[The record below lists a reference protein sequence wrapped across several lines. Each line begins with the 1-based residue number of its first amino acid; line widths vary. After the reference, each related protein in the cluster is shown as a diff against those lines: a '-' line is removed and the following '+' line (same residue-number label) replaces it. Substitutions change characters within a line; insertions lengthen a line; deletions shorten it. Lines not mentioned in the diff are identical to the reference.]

1 MMKNEEKEDMRQF
14 TSDELRKTW
23 KQFYI
28 ERGHVDVGA
37 VSLVSDGST
46 GVLFNVAGM
55 QPLMPYLLGKK
66 HPLGT
71 RLCNVQGCVRT
82 NDIDSVGD
90 KSHVTFFEMLGSW
103 SLGDYFKKE
112 RCQWSFEL
120 LTQVFGFDA
129 DHLAATVFAGDENAP
144 RDEEGAQ
151 YRIASGFK
159 KENIYYLPAEDNW
172 WGLEYGPCG
181 PDSEMFYVADRPD
194 CGPDCGP
201 GCHCGKYT
209 ELGNDVF
216 MQYEKHH
223 DGSLT
228 PLKQKNVDTGW
239 GLERILAFLNGTR
252 DVYKI
257 DLFAPVIAYIEKVSG
272 TKYEQD
278 EKLTRSMR
286 ILADHIRTSVMLIGD
301 EAKLLPSNAGAG
313 YVLRRLIRRAV
324 RHGRVLNMSVENL
337 LKIAEIYV
345 DDIYA
350 ESYSLLKENKEF
362 VLTELQKEIS
372 RFESTV
378 ENGMKEFRKILEQKQ
393 KAGLSEID
401 GKSAFYLYD
410 TFGFP
415 IELTV
420 EMAQEEGL
428 KVDEAG
434 FAKAMEEQKQKARDN
449 QNFSAK
455 LSGENTGLYES
466 LDASVVSEFVGYDTL
481 TAESSIAA
489 MNSGSEWKNALN
501 EGEEGTVITFKTPF
515 YATMGGQKGDFGVIR
530 TSKGA
535 FEVQDTIKLP
545 GGRIGHIGKVVSG
558 TVSQGDKAELS
569 VSELNRSNTCKNHT
583 ATHLLQEAL
592 REVLGDHVEQSGS
605 YQDGERTR
613 FDFSHGQAMTAEEI
627 RRVEEIVNDKIAED
641 LPVETRVMSLE
652 EAKRTG
658 AMALFGEKY
667 GDVVRVV
674 MVGDFS
680 KELCGGT
687 HVGHTGEI
695 ASFKILSESG
705 VAAGIRRIEAITGQN
720 VMAYYQNME
729 EKLNDTAR
737 ILKTSPASLLERA
750 QHLMAELKALQS
762 ENESLKSKAAK
773 EALGDVMNQAVEV
786 KGVKLLAARVSGVD
800 MNGLRNLG
808 DQLKTKLGEGV
819 IVLISDLD
827 GKVNMVAMAT
837 EGAMSKGAH
846 AGNLIKGIAAL
857 VGGGGGG
864 RPNMAQAG
872 GKNPAGIDAAI
883 TESVKVLEGQLQ

>member
-1 MMKNEEKEDMRQF
+1 MRQF

-28 ERGHVDVGA
+28 DRGHVDVGA

-46 GVLFNVAGM
+46 GVMFNVAGM
-55 QPLMPYLLGKK
+55 QPLMPYLLGQK

-90 KSHVTFFEMLGSW
+90 KSHVTFFEMMGSW

-223 DGSLT
+223 DGHLT

-252 DVYKI
+252 DVYRV

-272 TKYEQD
+272 TKYEED

-301 EAKLLPSNAGAG
+301 EAKLLPSNVGAG

-324 RHGRVLNMSVENL
+324 RHGRMLNLKTEDL
-337 LKIAEIYV
+337 LTIAQMYI

-350 ESYSLLKENKEF
+350 ESYPLLVKNKEF
-362 VLTELQKEIS
+362 VLSELKKEID
-372 RFESTV
+372 RFESTL
-378 ENGMKEFRKILEQKQ
+378 ENGMKEFKKILEQK
-393 KAGLSEID
+393 KEEKSVELD

-415 IELTV
+415 LELTV
-420 EMAQEEGL
+420 ELAQEEGL
-428 KVDEAG
+428 KVDEEG
-434 FAKAMEEQKQKARDN
+434 FARAMEEQKQKARDN
-449 QNFSAK
+449 QSFSAR
-455 LSGENTGLYES
+455 LSTDTALYDELGES
-466 LDASVVSEFVGYDTL
+466 LVSEFTGYDTL
-481 TAESSIAA
+481 QAESSVAAIA
-489 MNSGSEWKNALN
+489 SDGKWQDVLSE
-501 EGEEGTVITFKTPF
+501 GQEGTIITVKTPF
-515 YATMGGQKGDFGVIR
+515 YATMGGQKGDFGVIK
-530 TSKGA
+530 TADGT
-535 FEVQDTIKLP
+535 FEVIDTVKVP

-558 TVSQGDKAELS
+558 TIKKDAKADLS
-569 VSELNRSNTCKNHT
+569 VSSLNRGNTCKNHT

-613 FDFSHGQAMTAEEI
+613 FDFSHGQAMTTEELKK
-627 RRVEEIVNDKIAED
+627 VEEIVNSKIAED
-641 LPVETRVMSLE
+641 LPVETKVMSLE
-652 EAKRTG
+652 EAKKTG

-667 GDVVRVV
+667 GDTVRVV
-674 MVGDFS
+674 MIGDFS
-680 KELCGGT
+680 RELCGGT

-705 VAAGIRRIEAITGQN
+705 VAAGVRRIEAITGNN
-720 VMAYYQNME
+720 VTAYYQEME
-729 EKLNDTAR
+729 ERLNAVAR
-737 ILKTSPASLLERA
+737 VLKTSPATLLDRA
-750 QHLMAELKALQS
+750 EHLMAEMKVLQS

-773 EALGDVMNQAVEV
+773 DALGDVMNQVKEV
-786 KGVKLLAARVSGVD
+786 KGVKLLAASVAGVD
-800 MNGLRNLG
+800 MNGLRDLG
-808 DQLKTKLGEGV
+808 DQLKAKIGEGV
-819 IVLISDLD
+819 IVLISDCD

-837 EGAMSKGAH
+837 QGAMDKGAH

-872 GKNPAGIDAAI
+872 GKNPAGIPDAIAKC
-883 TESVKVLEGQLQ
+883 EEVLAAQV

>member
-1 MMKNEEKEDMRQF
+1 MRQF
-14 TSDELRKTW
+14 TSDELRKAW
-23 KQFYI
+23 KEFYI
-28 ERGHVDVGA
+28 KRGHVDVGA

-55 QPLMPYLLGKK
+55 QPLMPYLLGQK

-90 KSHVTFFEMLGSW
+90 KSHVTFFEMMGSW

-120 LTQVFGFDA
+120 LTEVFGFDA
-129 DHLAATVFAGDENAP
+129 EHLAATVFAGDENAP

-181 PDSEMFYVADRPD
+181 PDSEMFYIADRPD

-201 GCHCGKYT
+201 GCSCGKYT

-216 MQYEKHH
+216 MQYEKHQ

-228 PLKQKNVDTGW
+228 PLAKKNVDTGW

-252 DVYKI
+252 DVYQI
-257 DLFAPVIAYIEKVSG
+257 DLFAPVIAYIEQVSG
-272 TKYEQD
+272 AKYGQD
-278 EKLTRSMR
+278 EKSTRSMR

-324 RHGRVLNMSVENL
+324 RHGRGLNVSTGDL
-337 LKIAEIYV
+337 LKIASMYI
-345 DDIYA
+345 DDIYK
-350 ESYSLLKENKEF
+350 ESYPLLGKNREYI
-362 VLTELQKEIS
+362 LSELKKEIA
-372 RFESTV
+372 RFESTL
-378 ENGMKEFRKILEQKQ
+378 ENGMKEFYKILETKREEQKT
-393 KAGLSEID
+393 EID

-420 EMAQEEGL
+420 ELAEEEGL
-428 KVDEAG
+428 KVDEEG
-434 FAKAMEEQKQKARDN
+434 FAAAMEQQKQTARQN

-455 LSGENTGLYES
+455 LGGQAGLFDE
-466 LDASVVSEFVGYDTL
+466 LGAEIVSRFVGYDCLESESTI
-481 TAESSIAA
+481 TALASESEQTNVLCA
-489 MNSGSEWKNALN
+489 
-501 EGEEGTVITFKTPF
+501 GENGTIIVPETPF
-515 YATMGGQKGDFGVIR
+515 YATMGGQKGDVGVI
-530 TSKGA
+530 TTAKGV
-535 FEVQDTIKLP
+535 FEVSDTVKLA
-545 GGRIGHIGKVVSG
+545 GDRIGHIGKVVSG
-558 TVSQGDKAELS
+558 EICIGENALLKVDTV
-569 VSELNRSNTCKNHT
+569 NRSNTCKNHS
-583 ATHLLQEAL
+583 ATHLLQKAL
-592 REVLGDHVEQSGS
+592 QMVLGEHVQQQGS
-605 YQDGERTR
+605 YQDQTRTR
-613 FDFSHGQAMTAEEI
+613 FDFSHFQAMTAEEI
-627 RRVEEIVNDKIAED
+627 AKVEQIVNDRIAECI
-641 LPVETRVMSLE
+641 PVVTQEMGIE
-652 EAKRTG
+652 EAKAEG

-667 GDVVRVV
+667 GETVRVV
-674 MVGDFS
+674 SMGDFS

-687 HVGHTGEI
+687 HVKNTGEI
-695 ASFKILSESG
+695 GFFKIVSESG
-705 VAAGIRRIEAITGQN
+705 VAAGVRRIEALTGAN
-720 VMAYYQNME
+720 VMAYYKAME
-729 EKLNDTAR
+729 ENLTNAVNAAKAT
-737 ILKTSPASLLERA
+737 PATLVEKIR
-750 QHLMAELKALQS
+750 HLQAEVKALAS

-773 EALGDVMNQAVEV
+773 EALGDVMSQVKEV
-786 KGVKLLAARVSGVD
+786 KGVKLLATSVSGVD
-800 MNGLRNLG
+800 MNGLRDLG
-808 DQLKTKLGEGV
+808 DSLKEKLGDGV
-819 IVLISDLD
+819 VVLFSEQD
-827 GKVNMVAMAT
+827 GKVNMITMVTDGAMA
-837 EGAMSKGAH
+837 KGAH

-872 GKNPAGIDAAI
+872 GKNPAGIANAI
-883 TESVKVLEGQLQ
+883 AEAEKVLESQLG

>member
-1 MMKNEEKEDMRQF
+1 MRQF

-28 ERGHVDVGA
+28 DRGHVDVGA

-55 QPLMPYLLGKK
+55 QPLMPYLLGQK

-90 KSHVTFFEMLGSW
+90 KSHVTFFEMMGSW

-223 DGSLT
+223 DGHLT

-252 DVYKI
+252 DVYRV

-272 TKYEQD
+272 TKYEED

-301 EAKLLPSNAGAG
+301 EAKLLPSNVGAG

-324 RHGRVLNMSVENL
+324 RHGRMLNLKTGDL
-337 LKIAEIYV
+337 LTIAQMYIE
-345 DDIYA
+345 DIYA
-350 ESYSLLKENKEF
+350 ESYPLLVKNKEF
-362 VLTELQKEIS
+362 VLSELKKEID
-372 RFESTV
+372 RFESTL
-378 ENGMKEFRKILEQKQ
+378 ENGMKEFKKILEQK
-393 KAGLSEID
+393 KEEKSSEID

-420 EMAQEEGL
+420 ELAQEEGL
-428 KVDEAG
+428 KVDEEG

-449 QNFSAK
+449 QSFSAK
-455 LSGENTGLYES
+455 LSTDTALYDELEES
-466 LDASVVSEFVGYDTL
+466 LVSEFVGYDTL
-481 TAESSIAA
+481 QAESSIAA
-489 MNSGSEWKNALN
+489 IAGDGKWQDALSE
-501 EGEEGTVITFKTPF
+501 GQEGTIITAKTPF
-515 YATMGGQKGDFGVIR
+515 YATMGGQKGDFGVIK
-530 TSKGA
+530 TADGT
-535 FEVQDTIKLP
+535 FEVIDTVKVP

-558 TVSQGDKAELS
+558 TVKKDAKADLS
-569 VSELNRSNTCKNHT
+569 VSSLNRGNTCKNHT

-613 FDFSHGQAMTAEEI
+613 FDFSHGQAMTAEELKK
-627 RRVEEIVNDKIAED
+627 VEEIVNARIAED
-641 LPVETRVMSLE
+641 LPVETKVMSLE
-652 EAKRTG
+652 EAKKTG

-667 GDVVRVV
+667 GDTVRVV
-674 MVGDFS
+674 MIGDFS

-705 VAAGIRRIEAITGQN
+705 VAAGVRRIEAITGNN
-720 VMAYYQNME
+720 VTAYYHEME
-729 EKLNDTAR
+729 ERLNAVAKV
-737 ILKTSPASLLERA
+737 LKTSPASLLDRA
-750 QHLMAELKALQS
+750 EHLMAEMKVLQS

-773 EALGDVMNQAVEV
+773 DALGDVMNQVKEV
-786 KGVKLLAARVSGVD
+786 KGVKLLATSVAGVD
-800 MNGLRNLG
+800 MNGLRDLG
-808 DQLKTKLGEGV
+808 DQLKAKIGEGV
-819 IVLISDLD
+819 IVLISDCD

-837 EGAMSKGAH
+837 QGAMDKGAH

-872 GKNPAGIDAAI
+872 GKNPAGIPDAIAKC
-883 TESVKVLEGQLQ
+883 EEVLTAQL

>member
-1 MMKNEEKEDMRQF
+1 MRQF

-28 ERGHVDVGA
+28 DRGHVDVGA

-55 QPLMPYLLGKK
+55 QPLMPYLLGQK

-90 KSHVTFFEMLGSW
+90 KSHVTFFEMMGSW

-223 DGSLT
+223 DGHLT

-252 DVYKI
+252 DVYRV

-272 TKYEQD
+272 TKYEED

-301 EAKLLPSNAGAG
+301 EAKLLPSNVGAG

-324 RHGRVLNMSVENL
+324 RHGRMLNLKTGDL
-337 LKIAEIYV
+337 LTIAQMYIE
-345 DDIYA
+345 DIYA
-350 ESYSLLKENKEF
+350 ESYPLLVKNKEF
-362 VLTELQKEIS
+362 VLSELKKEID
-372 RFESTV
+372 RFESTL
-378 ENGMKEFRKILEQKQ
+378 ENGMKEFKKILEQK
-393 KAGLSEID
+393 KEEKSSEID

-420 EMAQEEGL
+420 ELAQEEGL
-428 KVDEAG
+428 KVDEEG

-449 QNFSAK
+449 QSFSAK
-455 LSGENTGLYES
+455 LSTDTALYDELEES
-466 LDASVVSEFVGYDTL
+466 LVSEFVGYDTL
-481 TAESSIAA
+481 QAESSIAA
-489 MNSGSEWKNALN
+489 IAGDGKWQDALSE
-501 EGEEGTVITFKTPF
+501 GQEGTIITAKTPF
-515 YATMGGQKGDFGVIR
+515 YATMGGQKGDFGVIK
-530 TSKGA
+530 TADGT
-535 FEVQDTIKLP
+535 FEVIDTVKVP

-558 TVSQGDKAELS
+558 TVKKDAKADLS
-569 VSELNRSNTCKNHT
+569 VSSLNRGNTCKNHT

-613 FDFSHGQAMTAEEI
+613 FDFSHGQAMTAEELKK
-627 RRVEEIVNDKIAED
+627 VEEIVNARIAED
-641 LPVETRVMSLE
+641 LPVETKVMSLE
-652 EAKRTG
+652 EAKKTG

-667 GDVVRVV
+667 GDTVRVV
-674 MVGDFS
+674 MIGDFS

-705 VAAGIRRIEAITGQN
+705 VAAGVRRIEAITGNN
-720 VMAYYQNME
+720 VTAYYQEME
-729 EKLNDTAR
+729 ERLNAVAKV
-737 ILKTSPASLLERA
+737 LKTSPASLLDRA
-750 QHLMAELKALQS
+750 EHLMAEMKALQS

-773 EALGDVMNQAVEV
+773 DALGDVMNQVKEV
-786 KGVKLLAARVSGVD
+786 KGVKLLAASVAGVD
-800 MNGLRNLG
+800 MNGLRDLG
-808 DQLKTKLGEGV
+808 DQLKAKIGEGV
-819 IVLISDLD
+819 IVLISDCD

-837 EGAMSKGAH
+837 QGAMDKGAH

-872 GKNPAGIDAAI
+872 GKNPAGIPDAIAKC
-883 TESVKVLEGQLQ
+883 EEVLAAQL

>member
-1 MMKNEEKEDMRQF
+1 MRQF

-28 ERGHVDVGA
+28 DRGHVDVGA

-46 GVLFNVAGM
+46 GVMFNVAGM
-55 QPLMPYLLGKK
+55 QPLMPYLLGQK

-90 KSHVTFFEMLGSW
+90 KSHVTFFEMMGSW

-223 DGSLT
+223 DGHLT

-252 DVYKI
+252 DVYRV

-272 TKYEQD
+272 TKYEDD

-301 EAKLLPSNAGAG
+301 EAKLLPSNVGAG

-324 RHGRVLNMSVENL
+324 RHGRMLNLKTEDL
-337 LKIAEIYV
+337 LTIAQMYI

-350 ESYSLLKENKEF
+350 ESYPLLVKNKEF
-362 VLTELQKEIS
+362 VLSELKKEID
-372 RFESTV
+372 RFESTL
-378 ENGMKEFRKILEQKQ
+378 ENGMKEFKKILEQK
-393 KAGLSEID
+393 KEEKSVEID

-415 IELTV
+415 LELTV
-420 EMAQEEGL
+420 ELAQEEGL
-428 KVDEAG
+428 KVDEEG
-434 FAKAMEEQKQKARDN
+434 FARAMEEQKQKARDN
-449 QNFSAK
+449 QSFSAR
-455 LSGENTGLYES
+455 LSTDTALYDELDES
-466 LDASVVSEFVGYDTL
+466 LVSEFTGYDTL
-481 TAESSIAA
+481 QAESSVAAIA
-489 MNSGSEWKNALN
+489 SDGKWQDVLSE
-501 EGEEGTVITFKTPF
+501 GQEGTIITVKTPF
-515 YATMGGQKGDFGVIR
+515 YATMGGQKGDFGVIK
-530 TSKGA
+530 TADGT
-535 FEVQDTIKLP
+535 FEVIDTVKVP

-558 TVSQGDKAELS
+558 TIKKDARADLS
-569 VSELNRSNTCKNHT
+569 VSSLNRGNTCKNHT

-613 FDFSHGQAMTAEEI
+613 FDFSHGQAMTTEELKK
-627 RRVEEIVNDKIAED
+627 VEKIVNAKIAED
-641 LPVETRVMSLE
+641 LPVETKVMSLE
-652 EAKRTG
+652 EAKKTG

-667 GDVVRVV
+667 GDTVRVV
-674 MVGDFS
+674 MIGDFS
-680 KELCGGT
+680 RELCGGT

-705 VAAGIRRIEAITGQN
+705 VAAGVRRIEAITGNN
-720 VMAYYQNME
+720 VTAYYQEME
-729 EKLNDTAR
+729 ERLNAVAR
-737 ILKTSPASLLERA
+737 VLKTSPATLLDRA
-750 QHLMAELKALQS
+750 EHLMAEMKVLQS

-773 EALGDVMNQAVEV
+773 DALGDVMNQVKEV
-786 KGVKLLAARVSGVD
+786 KGVKLLAASVAGVD
-800 MNGLRNLG
+800 MNGLRDLG
-808 DQLKTKLGEGV
+808 DQLKAKIGEGV
-819 IVLISDLD
+819 IVLISDCD

-837 EGAMSKGAH
+837 QGAMDKGAH

-872 GKNPAGIDAAI
+872 GKNPAGIPDAIAKC
-883 TESVKVLEGQLQ
+883 EEVLAAQV

>member
-1 MMKNEEKEDMRQF
+1 MRQF

-28 ERGHVDVGA
+28 DRGHVDVGT

-46 GVLFNVAGM
+46 GVMFNVAGM
-55 QPLMPYLLGKK
+55 QPLMPYLLGQK

-90 KSHVTFFEMLGSW
+90 KSHVTFFEMMGSW

-223 DGSLT
+223 DGHLT

-252 DVYKI
+252 DVYRI

-272 TKYEQD
+272 TKYEED

-301 EAKLLPSNAGAG
+301 EAKLLPSNVGAG

-324 RHGRVLNMSVENL
+324 RHGRMLNLKTEDL
-337 LKIAEIYV
+337 LTIAQMYI

-350 ESYSLLKENKEF
+350 ESYPLLVKNKEF
-362 VLTELQKEIS
+362 VLSELKKEID
-372 RFESTV
+372 RFESTL
-378 ENGMKEFRKILEQKQ
+378 ENGMKEFKKILEQK
-393 KAGLSEID
+393 KEEKSVEID

-415 IELTV
+415 LELTV
-420 EMAQEEGL
+420 ELAQEEDL
-428 KVDEAG
+428 KVDEEG
-434 FAKAMEEQKQKARDN
+434 FARAMEEQKQKARDN
-449 QNFSAK
+449 QSFSAR
-455 LSGENTGLYES
+455 LSTDTALYDELDES
-466 LDASVVSEFVGYDTL
+466 LVSEFTGYDTL
-481 TAESSIAA
+481 QAESSVAAIA
-489 MNSGSEWKNALN
+489 SDGKWQDVLSE
-501 EGEEGTVITFKTPF
+501 GQEGTIITVKTPF
-515 YATMGGQKGDFGVIR
+515 YATMGGQKGDFGVIK
-530 TSKGA
+530 TADGT
-535 FEVQDTIKLP
+535 FEVIDTVKVP

-558 TVSQGDKAELS
+558 TIKKDAKADLS
-569 VSELNRSNTCKNHT
+569 VSSLNRGNTCKNHT

-613 FDFSHGQAMTAEEI
+613 FDFSHGQAMTTEELKK
-627 RRVEEIVNDKIAED
+627 VEEIVNAKIAED
-641 LPVETRVMSLE
+641 LPVETKVMSLE
-652 EAKRTG
+652 EAKKTG

-667 GDVVRVV
+667 GDTVRVV
-674 MVGDFS
+674 MIGDFS
-680 KELCGGT
+680 RELCGGT

-705 VAAGIRRIEAITGQN
+705 VAAGVRRIEAITGNN
-720 VMAYYQNME
+720 VTAYYQEME
-729 EKLNDTAR
+729 ERLNAVAR
-737 ILKTSPASLLERA
+737 VLKTSPATLLDRA
-750 QHLMAELKALQS
+750 EHLMAEMKVLQS

-773 EALGDVMNQAVEV
+773 DALGDVMNQVKEV
-786 KGVKLLAARVSGVD
+786 KGVKLLAASVAGVD
-800 MNGLRNLG
+800 MNGLRDLG
-808 DQLKTKLGEGV
+808 DQLKAKIGEGV
-819 IVLISDLD
+819 IVLISDCD

-837 EGAMSKGAH
+837 QGAMDKGAH

-872 GKNPAGIDAAI
+872 GKNPAGIPDAIAKC
-883 TESVKVLEGQLQ
+883 EEVLAAQV

>member
-1 MMKNEEKEDMRQF
+1 MKQF
-14 TSDELRKTW
+14 TSDELRNAW

-82 NDIDSVGD
+82 NDIDTVGD
-90 KSHVTFFEMLGSW
+90 RSHVTFFEMLGSW

-129 DHLAATVFAGDENAP
+129 DHLAATVFEGDENAP
-144 RDEEGAQ
+144 RDEEGAK

-181 PDSEMFYVADRPD
+181 PDSEMFYIADRPD

-201 GCHCGKYT
+201 GCDCGKYT

-223 DGSLT
+223 DGHLT

-252 DVYKI
+252 DVYRI
-257 DLFAPVIAYIEKVSG
+257 DLFAPVIAYIEQASG
-272 TKYEQD
+272 TKYEED

-286 ILADHIRTSVMLIGD
+286 ILADHLRTSVMLIGD

-324 RHGRVLNMSVENL
+324 RHGRVLGLSTQNL
-337 LKIAEIYV
+337 LHIAEMYI
-345 DDIYA
+345 DTIYA
-350 ESYSLLKENKEF
+350 ESYPLLKKNKEF
-362 VLTELQKEIS
+362 VLTELKKEID

-378 ENGMKEFRKILEQKQ
+378 ENGMKEFKKILEQKKEADSGQ
-393 KAGLSEID
+393 ID

-420 EMAQEEGL
+420 ELAGEEGL
-428 KVDEAG
+428 SVDEDG

-449 QNFSAK
+449 QNFSTR
-455 LSGENTGLYES
+455 LSADNGLYEK
-466 LDASVVSEFVGYDTL
+466 LDAGIVSEFIGYDTL
-481 TAESSIAA
+481 KAEETIAA
-489 MNSGSEWKNALN
+489 VNNGSEWKDSLK
-501 EGEEGTVITFKTPF
+501 EGAEGTVITAKTPF
-515 YATMGGQKGDFGVIR
+515 YATMGGQKGDFGVIV
-530 TSKGA
+530 TKNGT
-535 FEVQDTIKLP
+535 FDVQETVKLP

-558 TVSQGDKAELS
+558 SIAKGETATLEVSA
-569 VSELNRSNTCKNHT
+569 LNRSNTCRNHT

-627 RRVEEIVNDKIAED
+627 KKVEAIVNEKIAED
-641 LPVETRVMSLE
+641 LPVETKVMSLE
-652 EAKRTG
+652 EAKKTG

-667 GDVVRVV
+667 GDTVRVV
-674 MVGDFS
+674 MIGDFS
-680 KELCGGT
+680 RELCGGT
-687 HVGHTGEI
+687 HVGHTGDI

-705 VAAGIRRIEAITGQN
+705 VAAGIRRIEALTGRN
-720 VMAYYQNME
+720 VTAYYQEME
-729 EKLNDTAR
+729 EKLAETAR
-737 ILKTSPASLLERA
+737 ILKTTPASLTERA
-750 QHLMAELKALQS
+750 EHLMAELKALQS

-773 EALGDVMNQAVEV
+773 EALGDVMDQVVEV
-786 KGVKLLAARVSGVD
+786 NGVKLLATKVSGVD
-800 MNGLRNLG
+800 MNGLRELG
-808 DQLKTKLGEGV
+808 DQLKAKIAEGV
-819 IVLISDLD
+819 VVLMSDLD

-837 EGAMSKGAH
+837 DGAMKKGAH

-872 GKNPAGIDAAI
+872 GKNPAGIDEAI
-883 TESVKVLEGQLQ
+883 KKSAEVLKEQIK

>member
-1 MMKNEEKEDMRQF
+1 MRQF

-28 ERGHVDVGA
+28 DRGHVDVGA

-46 GVLFNVAGM
+46 GVMFNVAGM
-55 QPLMPYLLGKK
+55 QPLMPYLLGQK

-90 KSHVTFFEMLGSW
+90 KSHVTFFEMMGSW

-223 DGSLT
+223 DGHLT

-252 DVYKI
+252 DVYRV

-272 TKYEQD
+272 TKYEED

-301 EAKLLPSNAGAG
+301 EAKLLPSNVGAG

-324 RHGRVLNMSVENL
+324 RHGRMLNLKTEDL
-337 LKIAEIYV
+337 LTIAQMYI

-350 ESYSLLKENKEF
+350 ESYPLLVKNKEF
-362 VLTELQKEIS
+362 VLSELKKEID
-372 RFESTV
+372 RFESTL
-378 ENGMKEFRKILEQKQ
+378 ENGMKEFKKILEQK
-393 KAGLSEID
+393 KEEKSVEID

-415 IELTV
+415 LELTV
-420 EMAQEEGL
+420 ELAQEEGL
-428 KVDEAG
+428 KVDEEG
-434 FAKAMEEQKQKARDN
+434 FERAMEEQKQKARDN
-449 QNFSAK
+449 QSFSAR
-455 LSGENTGLYES
+455 LSTDTALYDELDES
-466 LDASVVSEFVGYDTL
+466 LVSEFAGYDTL
-481 TAESSIAA
+481 QAESSVAAIA
-489 MNSGSEWKNALN
+489 SDGKWQDVLSE
-501 EGEEGTVITFKTPF
+501 GQEGTIITVKTPF
-515 YATMGGQKGDFGVIR
+515 YATMGGQKGDFGVIK
-530 TSKGA
+530 TADGT
-535 FEVQDTIKLP
+535 FEVIDTVKVP

-558 TVSQGDKAELS
+558 TIKKDAKADLS
-569 VSELNRSNTCKNHT
+569 VSSLNRGNTCKNHT

-613 FDFSHGQAMTAEEI
+613 FDFSHGQAMTTEELKK
-627 RRVEEIVNDKIAED
+627 VEEIVNAKIAED
-641 LPVETRVMSLE
+641 LPVETKVMSLE
-652 EAKRTG
+652 EAKKTG

-667 GDVVRVV
+667 GDTVRVV
-674 MVGDFS
+674 MIGDFS
-680 KELCGGT
+680 RELCGGT

-705 VAAGIRRIEAITGQN
+705 VAAGVRRIEAITGNN
-720 VMAYYQNME
+720 VTAYYQEME
-729 EKLNDTAR
+729 ERLNAVAR
-737 ILKTSPASLLERA
+737 VLKTSPATLLDRA
-750 QHLMAELKALQS
+750 EHLMAEMKVLQS

-773 EALGDVMNQAVEV
+773 DALGDVMNQVKEV
-786 KGVKLLAARVSGVD
+786 KGVKLLAASVAGVD
-800 MNGLRNLG
+800 MNGLRDLG
-808 DQLKTKLGEGV
+808 DQLKAKIGEGV
-819 IVLISDLD
+819 IVLISDCD

-837 EGAMSKGAH
+837 QGAMDKGAH

-872 GKNPAGIDAAI
+872 GKNPAGIPDAIAKC
-883 TESVKVLEGQLQ
+883 EEVLAAQV

>member
-1 MMKNEEKEDMRQF
+1 MKQF
-14 TSDELRKTW
+14 TSDELRNAW

-90 KSHVTFFEMLGSW
+90 RSHVTFFEMLGSW

-129 DHLAATVFAGDENAP
+129 DHLAATVFEGDENAP
-144 RDEEGAQ
+144 RDEEGAK

-181 PDSEMFYVADRPD
+181 PDSEMFYIADRPD

-201 GCHCGKYT
+201 GCDCGKYT

-223 DGSLT
+223 DGHLT

-252 DVYKI
+252 DVYRI
-257 DLFAPVIAYIEKVSG
+257 DLFAPVIAYIEQASG
-272 TKYEQD
+272 TKYEED

-324 RHGRVLNMSVENL
+324 RHGRVLGLSTQNL
-337 LKIAEIYV
+337 LHIAEMYI
-345 DDIYA
+345 DTIYA
-350 ESYSLLKENKEF
+350 ESYPLLKKNKEF
-362 VLTELQKEIS
+362 VLTELKKEID

-378 ENGMKEFRKILEQKQ
+378 ENGMKEFKKILEQKKEADSDQ
-393 KAGLSEID
+393 ID

-420 EMAQEEGL
+420 ELAGEEGL
-428 KVDEAG
+428 SVDEDG

-449 QNFSAK
+449 QNFSAR
-455 LSGENTGLYES
+455 LSADNGLYEK
-466 LDASVVSEFVGYDTL
+466 LDAGIVSEFIGYDTL
-481 TAESSIAA
+481 KAEETIAA
-489 MNSGSEWKNALN
+489 VNNGSEWKDSLK
-501 EGEEGTVITFKTPF
+501 EGEEGTVITAKTPF
-515 YATMGGQKGDFGVIR
+515 YATMGGQKGDFGVIV
-530 TSKGA
+530 TKNGT
-535 FEVQDTIKLP
+535 FDVQETVKLP

-558 TVSQGDKAELS
+558 SIAKGETAMLEVSA
-569 VSELNRSNTCKNHT
+569 LNRSNTCRNHT

-627 RRVEEIVNDKIAED
+627 KKVEAIVNEKIAED
-641 LPVETRVMSLE
+641 LPVETKVMSLE
-652 EAKRTG
+652 EAKKTG

-667 GDVVRVV
+667 GDTVRVV
-674 MVGDFS
+674 MIGDFS
-680 KELCGGT
+680 RELCGGT
-687 HVGHTGEI
+687 HVGHTGDI

-705 VAAGIRRIEAITGQN
+705 VAAGIRRIEALTGRN
-720 VMAYYQNME
+720 VTAYYQEME
-729 EKLNDTAR
+729 EKLAETAR
-737 ILKTSPASLLERA
+737 ILKTTPASLTERA
-750 QHLMAELKALQS
+750 EHLMAELKALQS

-773 EALGDVMNQAVEV
+773 EALGDVMDQVVEV
-786 KGVKLLAARVSGVD
+786 NGVKLLATKVSGID
-800 MNGLRNLG
+800 MNGLRELG
-808 DQLKTKLGEGV
+808 DQLKAKIAEGV
-819 IVLISDLD
+819 VVLMSDLD

-837 EGAMSKGAH
+837 DGAMKKGAH

-872 GKNPAGIDAAI
+872 GKNPAGIDEAI
-883 TESVKVLEGQLQ
+883 KKSAEVLKEQIK

>member
-1 MMKNEEKEDMRQF
+1 MRQF

-28 ERGHVDVGA
+28 DRGHVDVGA

-46 GVLFNVAGM
+46 GVMFNVAGM
-55 QPLMPYLLGKK
+55 QPLMPYLLGQK

-90 KSHVTFFEMLGSW
+90 KSHVTFFEMMGSW

-223 DGSLT
+223 DGHLT

-252 DVYKI
+252 DVYRI

-272 TKYEQD
+272 TKYEGD

-301 EAKLLPSNAGAG
+301 EAKLLPSNVGAG

-324 RHGRVLNMSVENL
+324 RHGRMLNLKTEDL
-337 LKIAEIYV
+337 LTIAQMYI

-350 ESYSLLKENKEF
+350 ESYPLLVKNKEF
-362 VLTELQKEIS
+362 VLSELKKEID
-372 RFESTV
+372 RFESTL
-378 ENGMKEFRKILEQKQ
+378 ENGMKEFKKILEQK
-393 KAGLSEID
+393 KEEKSVEID

-415 IELTV
+415 LELTV
-420 EMAQEEGL
+420 ELAQEEGL
-428 KVDEAG
+428 KVDEEG
-434 FAKAMEEQKQKARDN
+434 FERAMEEQKQKARDN
-449 QNFSAK
+449 QSFSAR
-455 LSGENTGLYES
+455 LSTDTALYDELDES
-466 LDASVVSEFVGYDTL
+466 LVSEFTGYDTL
-481 TAESSIAA
+481 QAESSVAAIA
-489 MNSGSEWKNALN
+489 SDGKWQDVLSE
-501 EGEEGTVITFKTPF
+501 GQEGTIITVKTPF
-515 YATMGGQKGDFGVIR
+515 YATMGGQKGDFGVIK
-530 TSKGA
+530 TADGT
-535 FEVQDTIKLP
+535 FEVIDTVKVP

-558 TVSQGDKAELS
+558 TIKKDAKADLS
-569 VSELNRSNTCKNHT
+569 VSSLNRGNTCKNHT

-613 FDFSHGQAMTAEEI
+613 FDFSHGQAMTTEELKK
-627 RRVEEIVNDKIAED
+627 VEEIVNAKIAED
-641 LPVETRVMSLE
+641 LPVETKVMSLE
-652 EAKRTG
+652 EAKKTG

-667 GDVVRVV
+667 GDTVRVV
-674 MVGDFS
+674 MIGDFS
-680 KELCGGT
+680 RELCGGT

-705 VAAGIRRIEAITGQN
+705 VAAGVRRIEAITGNN
-720 VMAYYQNME
+720 VTAYYQEME
-729 EKLNDTAR
+729 ERLNAVAR
-737 ILKTSPASLLERA
+737 VLKTSPATLLDRA
-750 QHLMAELKALQS
+750 EHLMAEMKVLQS

-773 EALGDVMNQAVEV
+773 DALGDVMNQVKEV
-786 KGVKLLAARVSGVD
+786 KGVKLLAASVAGVD
-800 MNGLRNLG
+800 MNGLRDLG
-808 DQLKTKLGEGV
+808 DQLKAKIGEGV
-819 IVLISDLD
+819 IVLISDCD

-837 EGAMSKGAH
+837 QGAMDKGAH

-872 GKNPAGIDAAI
+872 GKNPAGIPDAIAKC
-883 TESVKVLEGQLQ
+883 EEVLAAQV

>member
-1 MMKNEEKEDMRQF
+1 MRQF

-28 ERGHVDVGA
+28 DRGHVDVGA

-55 QPLMPYLLGKK
+55 QPLMPYLLGQK

-90 KSHVTFFEMLGSW
+90 KSHVTFFEMMGSW

-120 LTQVFGFDA
+120 LTEVFGFDA

-144 RDEEGAQ
+144 RDEEGASF
-151 YRIASGFK
+151 RIASGFK

-181 PDSEMFYVADRPD
+181 PDSEMFYMADKPD
-194 CGPDCGP
+194 CGPNCGP

-223 DGSLT
+223 DGTLT

-239 GLERILAFLNGTR
+239 GLERILAFLNGTK
-252 DVYKI
+252 DVYQT
-257 DLFAPVIAYIEKVSG
+257 DLFAPIIAYIEEASG
-272 TKYEQD
+272 VKYEQD
-278 EKLTRSMR
+278 EKLTKSMR

-324 RHGRVLNMSVENL
+324 RHGRRLNLGTEQL
-337 LKIAEIYV
+337 LHIGGMYI
-345 DDIYA
+345 DQIYA
-350 ESYSLLKENKEF
+350 ESYPLLKKNREYI
-362 VLTELQKEIS
+362 LSELQKEIA
-372 RFESTV
+372 RFESTL
-378 ENGMKEFRKILEQKQ
+378 ENGMKEFYKILEQKRAENE
-393 KAGLSEID
+393 KKID

-420 EMAQEEGL
+420 ELAEEEGL
-428 KVDEAG
+428 LVDEAG
-434 FAKAMEEQKQKARDN
+434 FEAAMEEQKQKAREN

-455 LSGENTGLYES
+455 LNAAGAGVFDAMDENLT
-466 LDASVVSEFVGYDTL
+466 SEFVGYDSLSAQAEIIGAATETEPVSSLKTGETGTL
-481 TAESSIAA
+481 
-489 MNSGSEWKNALN
+489 
-501 EGEEGTVITFKTPF
+501 ITDKTPF
-515 YATMGGQKGDFGVIR
+515 YATMGGQKGDTGIIR
-530 TSKGA
+530 TKEGT
-535 FEVQDTIKLP
+535 FEVQETVKIP
-545 GGRIGHIGKVVSG
+545 GGRIGHVGTVVSG
-558 TVSQGDKAELS
+558 TITVKETADLEVDS
-569 VSELNRSNTCKNHT
+569 VNRMNTCRNHS
-583 ATHLLQEAL
+583 ATHLLQKAL
-592 REVLGDHVEQSGS
+592 RIVLGDHVEQQGS
-605 YQDGERTR
+605 YQDGNRTR
-613 FDFSHGQAMTAEEI
+613 FDFSHSQAMTGEEI
-627 RRVEEIVNDKIAED
+627 ARVEKIVNEEISKDIQVVTDIMSIED
-641 LPVETRVMSLE
+641 
-652 EAKRTG
+652 AKKSG

-667 GDVVRVV
+667 GDTVRVV
-674 MVGDFS
+674 SMGDFS

-687 HVGHTGEI
+687 HVKHTGEI
-695 ASFKILSESG
+695 GWFKILSESG
-705 VAAGIRRIEAITGQN
+705 VAAGVRRIEALTGTN
-720 VMAYYQNME
+720 VMSFYQAME
-729 EKLNDTAR
+729 ENFEKIAAAAKAT
-737 ILKTSPASLLERA
+737 TGTLLDKV
-750 QHLMAELKALQS
+750 QHMQTELKQLAS
-762 ENESLKSKAAK
+762 ENESLKAK
-773 EALGDVMNQAVEV
+773 IAQSALGDVMNRV
-786 KGVKLLAARVSGVD
+786 KEIGGVKLLAANVDGVD
-800 MNGLRNLG
+800 MNGLRDLG
-808 DQLKTKLGEGV
+808 DQLKAKLGDGV
-819 IVLISDLD
+819 VVLLSNQD
-827 GKVNMVAMAT
+827 GKVNMISMAT
-837 EGAMSKGAH
+837 EGALAKGAH

-872 GKNPAGIDAAI
+872 GKNPAGIPEAIEEAAKI
-883 TESVKVLEGQLQ
+883 LEGQLS

>member
-1 MMKNEEKEDMRQF
+1 MRQF

-28 ERGHVDVGA
+28 DRGHVDVGA

-55 QPLMPYLLGKK
+55 QPLMPYLLGQK

-90 KSHVTFFEMLGSW
+90 KSHVTFFEMMGSW
-103 SLGDYFKKE
+103 SLGDYFKEE
-112 RCQWSFEL
+112 RCKWSFEL

-144 RDEEGAQ
+144 RDEEGAR

-194 CGPDCGP
+194 CGPECGP

-223 DGSLT
+223 DGKLT

-252 DVYKI
+252 DVYQI
-257 DLFAPVIAYIEKVSG
+257 DLFAPVIAYIEKVSK

-324 RHGRVLNMSVENL
+324 RHGRVLNLNVENIM
-337 LKIAEIYV
+337 KIAEIYI

-350 ESYSLLKENKEF
+350 ESYPLLKENKEF
-362 VLTELQKEIS
+362 VVSELKKEIN

-378 ENGMKEFRKILEQKQ
+378 ENGMKEFRKILEQK
-393 KAGLSEID
+393 KKDGLSEID

-420 EMAQEEGL
+420 EMAREEGL
-428 KVDEAG
+428 KVDEEG
-434 FAKAMEEQKQKARDN
+434 FVQAMEEQKQKARDN

-455 LSGENTGLYES
+455 LSVEDAGLYES
-466 LDASVVSEFVGYDTL
+466 LDASIVSEFTGYDAL
-481 TAESSIAA
+481 TAQSSIAA
-489 MNSGSEWKNALN
+489 IKNGNEWKDALS
-501 EGEEGTVITFKTPF
+501 EGEEGTIITFETPF
-515 YATMGGQKGDFGVIR
+515 YATMGGQC
-530 TSKGA
+530 A
-535 FEVQDTIKLP
+535 DTGIITCGGCEFQVDDTVKLP
-545 GGRIGHIGKVVSG
+545 GDRIGHSGKVVKG
-558 TVSQGDKAELS
+558 VLKTGDAVTLQVNEA
-569 VSELNRSNTCKNHT
+569 NRSDTCKNHS
-583 ATHLLQEAL
+583 ATHLLQKAL
-592 REVLGDHVEQSGS
+592 RTVLGTHVEQAGS
-605 YQDGERTR
+605 FVNGDRLR
-613 FDFSHGQAMTAEEI
+613 FDFNHFSAMTKEELD
-627 RRVEEIVNDKIAED
+627 RVERIVNEKISEA
-641 LPVETRVMSLE
+641 LPVVTEVMSIE
-652 EAKRTG
+652 EAKKTG

-667 GDVVRVV
+667 GETVRVV
-674 MVGDFS
+674 KMGDFS
-680 KELCGGT
+680 TELCGGT
-687 HVGHTGEI
+687 HVANTSSI
-695 ASFKILSESG
+695 LLFKIVSESG
-705 VAAGIRRIEAITGQN
+705 VAAGVRRIEALTGSGVLDYYAEMEN
-720 VMAYYQNME
+720 TIRMA
-729 EKLNDTAR
+729 AAAA
-737 ILKTSPASLLERA
+737 KTSPAELVSRVE
-750 QHLMAELKALQS
+750 HLMAEVKALQS

-773 EALGDVMNQAVEV
+773 DALGNVMDQVKEV
-786 KGVKLLAARVSGVD
+786 KGVKFLAAKVSGVD
-800 MNGLRNLG
+800 MNGLRDLG
-808 DQLKTKLGEGV
+808 DQLKAKLGEGV
-819 IVLISDLD
+819 IVLISEKES
-827 GKVNMVAMAT
+827 KVNMVAMAT
-837 EGAMSKGAH
+837 DEAQRKGAH

-872 GKNPAGIDAAI
+872 GKNPAGIDSAVSEAFR
-883 TESVKVLEGQLQ
+883 VLESQIG

>member
-1 MMKNEEKEDMRQF
+1 MKQF
-14 TSDELRKTW
+14 TSNELRNAW

-90 KSHVTFFEMLGSW
+90 RSHVTFFEMLGSW

-129 DHLAATVFAGDENAP
+129 DHLAATVFEGDENAP
-144 RDEEGAQ
+144 RDEEGAK

-181 PDSEMFYVADRPD
+181 PDSEMFYIADRPD

-201 GCHCGKYT
+201 GCDCGKYT

-223 DGSLT
+223 DGHLT

-252 DVYKI
+252 DVYRI
-257 DLFAPVIAYIEKVSG
+257 DLFAPVIAYIEQASG
-272 TKYEQD
+272 TKYEED

-324 RHGRVLNMSVENL
+324 RHGRVLGLSTQNL
-337 LKIAEIYV
+337 LHIAEMYI
-345 DDIYA
+345 DTIYA
-350 ESYSLLKENKEF
+350 ESYPLLKKNKEF
-362 VLTELQKEIS
+362 VLTELKKEID

-378 ENGMKEFRKILEQKQ
+378 ENGMKEFKKILEQKKEADSGQ
-393 KAGLSEID
+393 ID

-420 EMAQEEGL
+420 ELAGEEGL
-428 KVDEAG
+428 SVDEDG

-449 QNFSAK
+449 QNFSTR
-455 LSGENTGLYES
+455 LSADNGLYEK
-466 LDASVVSEFVGYDTL
+466 LDAGIVSEFIGYDTL
-481 TAESSIAA
+481 KAEETIAA
-489 MNSGSEWKNALN
+489 VNNGSEWKDSLK
-501 EGEEGTVITFKTPF
+501 EGEEGTVITAKTPF
-515 YATMGGQKGDFGVIR
+515 YATMGGQKGDFGVIM
-530 TSKGA
+530 TKNGT
-535 FEVQDTIKLP
+535 FDVQETVKLP

-558 TVSQGDKAELS
+558 SIAKGETATLEVSA
-569 VSELNRSNTCKNHT
+569 LNRSNTCRNHT

-627 RRVEEIVNDKIAED
+627 KKVEAIVNEKIAED
-641 LPVETRVMSLE
+641 LPVETKVMSLE
-652 EAKRTG
+652 EAKKTG

-667 GDVVRVV
+667 GDTVRVV
-674 MVGDFS
+674 MIGDFS
-680 KELCGGT
+680 RELCGGT
-687 HVGHTGEI
+687 HVGHTGDI

-705 VAAGIRRIEAITGQN
+705 VAAGIRRIEALTGRN
-720 VMAYYQNME
+720 VTAYYQEME
-729 EKLNDTAR
+729 EKLAETAR
-737 ILKTSPASLLERA
+737 ILKTTPASLTERA
-750 QHLMAELKALQS
+750 EHLMAELKALQS

-773 EALGDVMNQAVEV
+773 EALGDVMDQVVEV
-786 KGVKLLAARVSGVD
+786 NGVKLLATKVSGVD
-800 MNGLRNLG
+800 MNGLRELG
-808 DQLKTKLGEGV
+808 DQLKAKIAEGV
-819 IVLISDLD
+819 VVLMSDLD

-837 EGAMSKGAH
+837 DGAMKKGAH

-872 GKNPAGIDAAI
+872 GKNPAGIDEAI
-883 TESVKVLEGQLQ
+883 KKSAEVLKEQIK

>member
-1 MMKNEEKEDMRQF
+1 MRQF

-28 ERGHVDVGA
+28 DRGHVDVGA

-46 GVLFNVAGM
+46 GVMFNVAGM
-55 QPLMPYLLGKK
+55 QPLMPYLLGQK

-90 KSHVTFFEMLGSW
+90 KSHVTFFEMMGSW

-120 LTQVFGFDA
+120 LTQVFGFEA

-223 DGSLT
+223 DGHLT

-252 DVYKI
+252 DVYRI

-272 TKYEQD
+272 TKYEED

-301 EAKLLPSNAGAG
+301 EAKLLPSNVGAG

-324 RHGRVLNMSVENL
+324 RHGRMLNLKTEDL
-337 LKIAEIYV
+337 LTIAQMYI

-350 ESYSLLKENKEF
+350 ESYPLLVKNKEF
-362 VLTELQKEIS
+362 VLSELKKEID
-372 RFESTV
+372 RFESTL
-378 ENGMKEFRKILEQKQ
+378 ENGMKEFKKILEQK
-393 KAGLSEID
+393 KEEKSVEID

-415 IELTV
+415 LELTV
-420 EMAQEEGL
+420 ELAQEEGL
-428 KVDEAG
+428 KVDEEG
-434 FAKAMEEQKQKARDN
+434 FERAMEEQKQKARDN
-449 QNFSAK
+449 QSFSAR
-455 LSGENTGLYES
+455 LSTDTALYDELDES
-466 LDASVVSEFVGYDTL
+466 LVSEFTGYDTL
-481 TAESSIAA
+481 QAESSVAAIA
-489 MNSGSEWKNALN
+489 SDGKWQDVLSE
-501 EGEEGTVITFKTPF
+501 GQEGTIITVKTPF
-515 YATMGGQKGDFGVIR
+515 YATMGGQKGDFGVIK
-530 TSKGA
+530 TADGT
-535 FEVQDTIKLP
+535 FEVIDTVKVP

-558 TVSQGDKAELS
+558 TIKKDAKADLS
-569 VSELNRSNTCKNHT
+569 VSSLNRGNTCKNHT

-613 FDFSHGQAMTAEEI
+613 FDFSHGQAMTTEELKK
-627 RRVEEIVNDKIAED
+627 VEEIVNAKIAED
-641 LPVETRVMSLE
+641 LPVETKVMSLE
-652 EAKRTG
+652 EAKKTG

-667 GDVVRVV
+667 GDTVRVV
-674 MVGDFS
+674 MIGDFS
-680 KELCGGT
+680 RELCGGT

-705 VAAGIRRIEAITGQN
+705 VAAGVRRIEAITGNN
-720 VMAYYQNME
+720 VTAYYQEME
-729 EKLNDTAR
+729 ERLNAVAR
-737 ILKTSPASLLERA
+737 VLKTSPATLLDRA
-750 QHLMAELKALQS
+750 EHLMAEMKVLQS

-773 EALGDVMNQAVEV
+773 DALGDVMNQVKEV
-786 KGVKLLAARVSGVD
+786 KGVKLLAASVAGVD
-800 MNGLRNLG
+800 MNGLRDLG
-808 DQLKTKLGEGV
+808 DQLKAKIGEGV
-819 IVLISDLD
+819 IVLISDCD

-837 EGAMSKGAH
+837 QGAMDKGAH

-872 GKNPAGIDAAI
+872 GKNPAGIPDAIAKC
-883 TESVKVLEGQLQ
+883 EEVLAAQV